1 MYPTDAEPFDDGFQ
15 QFLASEVVWRMPSH
29 PVCNI
34 ELCKK
39 RRKRGREEREG
50 EWRGGRG
57 GEGEGDMRMR
67 EGEGGEERGKETG
80 G

>member
-29 PVCNI
+29 PLCNI

-39 RRKRGREEREG
+39 RRKRGREER
-50 EWRGGRG
+50 G
-57 GEGEGDMRMR
+57 GEGKGGKVNG
-67 EGEGGEERGKETG
+67 GEGGAEKVKETG

>member
-1 MYPTDAEPFDDGFQ
+1 
-15 QFLASEVVWRMPSH
+15 MPSH

-50 EWRGGRG
+50 EGKGGKVNG
-57 GEGEGDMRMR
+57 GEGGAEKV
-67 EGEGGEERGKETG
+67 KET
-80 G
+80 